1 MLKGK
6 LQTKNLMKIK
16 IALLVACVL
25 GVGGSYA
32 SFSSTLNYNAD
43 INFEMGKIDSEFL
56 DEENQIPLNIE
67 GILPGETREDSFI
80 FKNSGTLNQKLQLKF
95 DVQAEDMEFLNLFSY
110 EFMLKNISTDETS
123 KIYSGSISD
132 LIGENYINIIN
143 DNDENLILEA
153 SERAEFIFKVSLQD
167 EVLDEYSNKAFTFDL
182 SLLST
187 QVNDK

>member
-56 DEENQIPLNIE
+56 DGENQIPFNIE
-67 GILPGETREDSFI
+67 GIMPGETREDSFI
-80 FKNSGTLNQKLQLKF
+80 FRNSGTLNQKLQLKF
-95 DVQAEDMEFLNLFSY
+95 DVQAEDIEFLNLFNY

-123 KIYSGSISD
+123 KIYSGTISD
-132 LIGENYINIIN
+132 LIGENYINILN
-143 DNDENLILEA
+143 DSDENLILEA

>member
-43 INFEMGKIDSEFL
+43 INFEMGKLDSEFL

-67 GILPGETREDSFI
+67 GIMPGETREDSFI
-80 FKNSGTLNQKLQLKF
+80 FRNSGTLNQKLQLKF
-95 DVQAEDMEFLNLFSY
+95 DVQAEDIEFLKLFNY

-123 KIYSGSISD
+123 KIYSGTISD
-132 LIGENYINIIN
+132 LIGENYINILN
-143 DNDENLILEA
+143 DSDENLILEA

-167 EVLDEYSNKAFTFDL
+167 EVLEEYSNKAFTFDL